1 MDRIQPGMTSKAPSE
16 SHRGRL
22 TRRRVV
28 LEGGAS
34 AAFSAS
40 LVAACGVQGGGSDA
54 PASSGAPTTVTYM
67 IYAGE
72 TERVAW
78 EATKSGFETAHP
90 NLKLEINYAPIN
102 DSTFNYDERL
112 RVMMAGGNSPDTV
125 RVAVRA
131 FASEGSL
138 LELDS
143 YIQKDKTS
151 DLGDNLPGVLDT
163 GKWKGKTYVL
173 VGKLGPQVLFYN
185 VRRFQEAGI
194 ALPKDQAEK
203 GTWNFDAFVQ
213 AAERLNNRRDTPPRQ
228 IAYGPYTSF
237 WSWVAMGGGKPFNAD
252 YTEGS
257 MDKPENFDPAQFRAD
272 LLLKRNVAVK
282 PDDPATHKSWQG
294 FADGQVSMFISGPWQ
309 MARIHGRLSD
319 PWDIA
324 PPPLQ
329 KNGKPHMNAGGE
341 AVWKGSKVPDAAYR
355 WVAFMEGKE
364 GQRIWSGLGTD
375 LPGRKSVLADFVA
388 GKLFKD
394 PKMAPPN
401 NKLWLDIVP
410 KSEKVHMLTNDANR
424 IYNAAWADVEAGKLT
439 ARDAFT
445 EANRQ
450 AAPYLKQ
457 G

>member
-1 MDRIQPGMTSKAPSE
+1 MDRVQPAQPAHTADSARPYHAAP
-16 SHRGRL
+16 
-22 TRRRVV
+22 TRRRV
-28 LEGGAS
+28 LLAGGAGLT
-34 AAFSAS
+34 AS
-40 LVAACGVQGGGSDA
+40 VAAACGAPGGGSGA
-54 PASSGAPTTVTYM
+54 PAAAGAPTTVTYM

-78 EATKSGFETAHP
+78 EATKSGFEAAHP

-102 DSTFNYDERL
+102 DPTFNYDERL
-112 RVMMAGGNSPDTV
+112 RAMMAGGSAPDTV

-131 FASEGSL
+131 FASEGTL
-138 LELDS
+138 LELDN
-143 YIQKDKTS
+143 YVQKDRS
-151 DLGDNLPGVLDT
+151 FDLGDNLPGVLDT

-173 VGKLGPQVLFYN
+173 VGKLGPQILYYN

-194 ALPKDQAEK
+194 ALPKEQADK
-203 GTWNFDAFVQ
+203 GTWNFDSFVQ
-213 AAERLNNRRDTPPRQ
+213 AAEKLTNRRDTPPRQ

-237 WSWVAMGGGKPFNAD
+237 WSWIAMGGGRPFNAE
-252 YTEGS
+252 YTEGY
-257 MDKPENFDPAQFRAD
+257 MDRPENFDPAQVRAD
-272 LLLKRNVAVK
+272 LVVKRSVAVR

-294 FADGQVSMFISGPWQ
+294 FADGLVSMFISGPWQ

-324 PPPLQ
+324 LPPLQ
-329 KNGKPHMNAGGE
+329 RNGRPQMNAGGE
-341 AVWKGSKVPDAAYR
+341 AVWKGSKVPEAAYR
-355 WVAFMEGKE
+355 WVAFMEGKD

-375 LPGRKSVLADFVA
+375 LPGRKSVLSDFVA

-401 NKLWLDIVP
+401 NKLWLDVVP

-424 IYNAAWADVEAGKLT
+424 IYNAAWADVESGKAT